1 MDKIQFKS
9 ALTQL
14 NIPIDEANLNRF
26 EQFERLLLDWNERMN
41 LTAITDPFE
50 IMTKHYLDS
59 VLPLSVFEI
68 PHGATLIDVGTG
80 AGFPGMPL
88 KLTRADISVM
98 LLDSLNKRINF
109 LNAVIKELFYRGDY
123 QSPAGEHCSPLQF
136 GEIRAVHGRA
146 EELGRTPEFRENF
159 DVATS
164 RAVAALDV
172 LAEFC
177 LPFVKI
183 GGVFLA
189 LKSLESGEEIESAKP
204 TIATLGGEI
213 ENEFTVK
220 IPYTEIER
228 KIVVIRKIE
237 KTSEKFPRNMKKIKR
252 GG

>member
-1 MDKIQFKS
+1 MTDLKS

-14 NIPIDEANLNRF
+14 NIPIDDANLNRF

-41 LTAITDPFE
+41 LTAITEPFE

-68 PHGATLIDVGTG
+68 LHGATLIDVGTG
-80 AGFPGMPL
+80 AGFPGIPL
-88 KLTRADISVM
+88 KLTRADISAT

-109 LNAVIKELFYRGDY
+109 LSEVIAELG
-123 QSPAGEHCSPLQF
+123 LT
-136 GEIRAVHGRA
+136 EIRAVHGRA
-146 EELGRTPEFRENF
+146 EELGRTPEFREKF

-177 LPFVKI
+177 LPFIKV

-189 LKSLESGEEIESAKP
+189 LKSTDSGEEIESAKP

-213 ENEFTVK
+213 EREFTVK

-228 KIVVIRKIE
+228 KIVVIRKITV
-237 KTSEKFPRNMKKIKR
+237 TSEKFPRNMKKIKR